1 MIFRMK
7 RKWLAVVCIALT
19 LVFAGAFASCGGQSA
34 YDIAVKNGFIGTEAE
49 WLESLKGDNGSS
61 FDVKQV
67 YESLV
72 KDGTFSGTYEEFL
85 REYLSGDVT
94 VNNNTY
100 EGSSGFDKSCM
111 LSTVAICATLK
122 KDVVSYNYWNMS
134 VQHSIEEYYFYGS
147 GVIYSI
153 DKEAGDA
160 YIITN
165 YHVIYDSESIDG
177 VSQDIDL
184 YLYGMES
191 LTSPYYANDY
201 SIPATFV
208 NGSITQDIAVLK
220 VTNNA
225 LLRSSNA
232 KAVTFGSSNRL
243 NVGDSVFAVGN
254 PSAHGLSVSSGIVSK
269 ESDYITLSAIDGG
282 SDTLFL
288 HEIRTDAP
296 VNSGN
301 SGGGLYNG
309 KGELVGIV
317 NARSSDS
324 DVEGMGY
331 AIPSSFVK
339 PFVENLLDY
348 YESTGNTGAYP
359 ARFGIKIKI
368 AEACSV
374 YDEET
379 NTLYIIERPRV
390 DGVVEGGAADGKLQ
404 VNDIIYSITIN
415 GVKTAITRQ
424 YELTDIL
431 YSVRKGDTVTVEV
444 MREGILQSVEIP
456 FDQDAY
462 FANVA

>member
-177 VSQDIDL
+177 ISQDIDL

-201 SIPATFV
+201 SIPATFIG
-208 NGSITQDIAVLK
+208 GSSTQDIAVLK
-220 VTNNA
+220 VTDNA
-225 LLRSSNA
+225 ILRSSNA
-232 KAVTFGSSNRL
+232 KAVTFGNSDGL
-243 NVGDSVFAVGN
+243 QVGDAVYAVGN
-254 PSAHGLSVSSGIVSK
+254 PSAYGLAVSSGIVSK
-269 ESDYITLSAIDGG
+269 ESDYITLSAIDGSSG
-282 SDTLFL
+282 TTPLR
-288 HEIRTDAP
+288 EIRTDAA

-317 NARSSDS
+317 NAKSIATN
-324 DVEGMGY
+324 VEGMGY
-331 AIPSSFVK
+331 ALPSSLVK
-339 PFVENLLDY
+339 PLVENIIDHC
-348 YESTGNTGAYP
+348 EGTDNTGAYP
-359 ARFGIKIKI
+359 ARFGIEITI

-390 DGVVEGGAADGKLQ
+390 GLVAQGGAADGKLQ
-404 VNDIIYSITIN
+404 GNDIIYSVSVN
-415 GVKTAITRQ
+415 GVKTTITRQ
-424 YELTDIL
+424 YQLTDFL

-444 MREGILQSVEIP
+444 MREGILQSVEIL